1 MISLPPKN
9 NLNNYIYEHWI
20 TNFSDL
26 TIFSKYAKY
35 LPEQNR
41 REDWNEIVSRYELM
55 MITKYPKLEEAI
67 KESSQF
73 IREKKFYLL

>member
-9 NLNNYIYEHWI
+9 NLTIYMNTGLQI
-20 TNFSDL
+20 LSDL

-55 MITKYPKLEEAI
+55 MITKYPKLEEA
-67 KESSQF
+67 
-73 IREKKFYLL
+73 R